1 MVSVEDLTFSCRLM
15 ATSRLVMLARLD
27 VGRLIGVEDTEL
39 AIEQLDE
46 AGSEIVRLLFV
57 L

>member
-1 MVSVEDLTFSCRLM
+1 MSVEDLTFSCRLM
-15 ATSRLVMLARLD
+15 ATSRLVMLARFD
-27 VGRLIGVEDTEL
+27 EGTLIGVEDTEL

-46 AGSEIVRLLFV
+46 GGSETVRLLFV